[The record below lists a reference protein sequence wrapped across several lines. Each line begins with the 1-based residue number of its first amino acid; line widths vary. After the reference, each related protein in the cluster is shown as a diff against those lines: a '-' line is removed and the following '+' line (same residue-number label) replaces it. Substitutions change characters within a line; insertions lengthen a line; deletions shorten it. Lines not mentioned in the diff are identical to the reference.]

1 MPHDYVMGLIGGLL
15 MGLGCAGLMLFNGR
29 ILGVSGL
36 LGGAL
41 SLNSG
46 AGWRR
51 AFIGGM
57 VIAGGVGLLVF
68 PTGVVIDV
76 DRTLGAN
83 IVGAILVGTGTQLGS
98 GCTSGH
104 GICGVGRL
112 SLRSLVATVVFMAG
126 GAASVYIVLHIL
138 GGSI

>member
-1 MPHDYVMGLIGGLL
+1 MGVIGGLL
-15 MGLGCAGLMLFNGR
+15 MGLGCVGLMLFNGR

-41 SLNSG
+41 TLKHS
-46 AGWRR
+46 AGWRW

-57 VIAGGVGLLVF
+57 VIAGGLALLAYPQGF
-68 PTGVVIDV
+68 EIDV
-76 DRTLGAN
+76 DRTLKAN
-83 IVGAILVGTGTQLGS
+83 IAGAILVGAGTQLGS

-104 GICGVGRL
+104 GICGIGRL
-112 SLRSLVATVVFMAG
+112 SFRSLVATVVFMTG
-126 GAASVYIVLHIL
+126 GAASVYVIQHVL

>member
-1 MPHDYVMGLIGGLL
+1 MPHDYVMGLLGGLL
-15 MGLGCAGLMLFNGR
+15 MGMGCAGLMFFNGR

-41 SLNSG
+41 SLNTG

-57 VIAGGVGLLVF
+57 VIAGGVALLAF
-68 PTGVVIDV
+68 PTGFEMDV

-126 GAASVYIVLHIL
+126 GAASVYVIRTMF

>member
-1 MPHDYVMGLIGGLL
+1 
-15 MGLGCAGLMLFNGR
+15 
-29 ILGVSGL
+29 
-36 LGGAL
+36 
-41 SLNSG
+41 
-46 AGWRR
+46 
-51 AFIGGM
+51 M
-57 VIAGGVGLLVF
+57 VIAGGVALLAF
-68 PTGVVIDV
+68 PTGFEMDV

-83 IVGAILVGTGTQLGS
+83 ILGAILVGIGTQLGS

-126 GAASVYIVLHIL
+126 GAASVYVIRTMF

>member
-1 MPHDYVMGLIGGLL
+1 MPHDYVLGVIGGLL
-15 MGLGCAGLMLFNGR
+15 MGLGCIGLMLFNGR

-41 SLNSG
+41 TLKHS
-46 AGWRR
+46 AGWRW

-57 VIAGGVGLLVF
+57 VIAGGLALLVF
-68 PTGVVIDV
+68 PAGFEIDV
-76 DRTLGAN
+76 DRTLSAN
-83 IVGAILVGTGTQLGS
+83 IFGAILVGAGTQLGS

-104 GICGVGRL
+104 GICGIGRL
-112 SLRSLVATVVFMAG
+112 SLRSLVATIVFMSG
-126 GAASVYIVLHIL
+126 GAASVYVIQHVL